1 MRSRRPESRD
11 RPPVLEAMLSGCVAM
26 LVALAIGN
34 PVLVQLRRRK
44 FAKQADTDAP
54 EAYAAK
60 AGTPTMGGVIF
71 LAGIAAAAIPF
82 AVARDSDL
90 LLPLVAMLAAGVLAT
105 FDDFQTLVGATKLSG
120 HERWFWGVKW
130 GVLVAIGVVVA
141 LVLYY
146 QLDLHTALVPHFGAY
161 SLGIVYIPVVIGVF
175 FAGTSGIVITDG
187 MDGLM
192 AGVSAIAYGAYG
204 AIALTQGQE
213 ELGAFAFAVVGG
225 LAGFLWYNAHPAQ
238 VFMGE
243 VGSQPLA
250 VGLIVLAFMTGWWLL
265 LPVIGIVFVAEGLSD
280 VIQIAYYKRTGGRRV
295 FRMAPIHY
303 HFQLGGW
310 TETQVVTRFWVV
322 GLLGAFAGVGLAFLD

>member
-1 MRSRRPESRD
+1 MDVVATQTSTLD
-11 RPPVLEAMLSGCVAM
+11 AMLAACLGL
-26 LVALAIGN
+26 LVALAAGAVVI
-34 PVLVQLRRRK
+34 PVLRTRK
-44 FAKQADTDAP
+44 LAKQADTDAP
-54 EAYAAK
+54 EAYAVK

-71 LAGIAAAAIPF
+71 LAGIVAASIPF
-82 AVARDSDL
+82 AVAGNSDL
-90 LLPLVAMLAAGVLAT
+90 LLPLLAMLAAAGLAV
-105 FDDFQTLVGATKLSG
+105 FDDFQTLIGAPKVSG
-120 HERWFWGVKW
+120 HERWFWVVKW

-146 QLDLHTALVPHFGAY
+146 EMDLDSVLVPHFGAY
-161 SLGIVYIPVVIGVF
+161 SLGILYVPVVIGVF

-204 AIALTQGQE
+204 AIALAQGQE
-213 ELGAFAFAVVGG
+213 ELGAFAFAVAGS
-225 LAGFLWYNAHPAQ
+225 LAGFLWFNAYPAQ

-250 VGLIVLAFMTGWWLL
+250 IGLIVLAFMTGWWLL
-265 LPVIGIVFVAEGLSD
+265 LPVIGVIFVAEGLSD
-280 VIQIAYYKRTGGRRV
+280 VIQIAYYKRSRGKRV

-310 TETQVVTRFWVV
+310 TETQVVTRFWVI
-322 GLLGAFAGVGLAFLD
+322 GLLGAFAGLALVFVE